1 MKKTT
6 LILLLFFHTAIFA
19 QALAPVKDYA
29 DTVNKLNDIPT
40 LLQMA
45 DETLNSKSYANHE
58 IVISRLV
65 ELRPFSPDFRFSLV
79 KAYALQDKKS
89 EAYNELIGIQKAGLS
104 YPVGDKDGFDLIKG
118 TGAFGYIEEN
128 MVKNANPYGD
138 GELVLEISKNY
149 SGMLFENMAFDK
161 KGKRFLFSSIRSG
174 SIYQHTEAG
183 GFKEFIKAANPAT
196 GPWGGIDLVVD
207 NEADVLWVS
216 SATLPHYMGTTQSN
230 FGKAMISKY
239 QLSTG
244 ELINNFVMPNATQ
257 PMLFSAL
264 HLTKGQNLYFINAFS
279 SDVFKIN
286 KDGDQVEFVVSI
298 PGLKSIKALTS
309 NEAESLLYL
318 SDYDQGLFAINFAT
332 SQVLPLIKSKKGFFA
347 GINDMF
353 YDQGDLVVIQGGVYP
368 ARLMRY
374 VMKDDVYFQT
384 MFPIEASHEKFDAL
398 GNGILVDGHVYYA
411 ANSQWDKT
419 GPMGKLAENETWDDL
434 AIMKTDTKY
443 KMESFMKQQRDMEE
457 IKRKRGLN

>member
-1 MKKTT
+1 MKKTIF
-6 LILLLFFHTAIFA
+6 ILLLCFHSAIFA
-19 QALAPVKDYA
+19 QALAPDKDYA
-29 DTVNKLNDIPT
+29 SEVNKITDIPT

-45 DETLNSKSYANHE
+45 DETLASKHYVNYE
-58 IVISRLV
+58 LVIQRLV
-65 ELRPFSPDFRFSLV
+65 ELRPFSPEFRFNLV

-104 YPVGDKDGFDLIKG
+104 YPVGDKEGFDLIKG

-138 GELVLEISKNY
+138 GEEVLAISKNY
-149 SGMLFENMAFDK
+149 SGMLFENMAFDE

-174 SIYQHTEAG
+174 SIYQHTESG
-183 GFKEFIKAANPAT
+183 GFKEFIKPGDPVT
-196 GPWGGIDLVVD
+196 GPWGSIDLVVD
-207 NEADVLWVS
+207 NDADILWVS
-216 SATLPHYMGTTQSN
+216 SATLPHYIGTTPNN

-264 HLTKGQNLYFINAFS
+264 HLTKGQNLYFINAFT

-286 KDGDQVEFVVSI
+286 KDGDKVDFVVTI
-298 PGLKSIKALTS
+298 PDLKSIKSLTS
-309 NEAESLLYL
+309 NEAETLLYL
-318 SDYDQGLFAINFAT
+318 SDYDQGLFVINFAT
-332 SQVLPLIKSKKGFFA
+332 SQVMPLIKAKKGFYA
-347 GINDMF
+347 GINDLF
-353 YDQGDLVVIQGGVYP
+353 YDHGDLVVIQGGVYP

-374 VMKDDVYFQT
+374 VLKDDVYFQT
-384 MFPIEASHEKFDAL
+384 MFPIEASHQKFDAL
-398 GNGILVDGHVYYA
+398 GNGILHDGHVYYA

-419 GPMGKLAENETWDDL
+419 GPMGQLAENETWDDL
-434 AIMKTDTKY
+434 VIIKTDTKY

>member
-1 MKKTT
+1 MKKIT
-6 LILLLFFHTAIFA
+6 LLSLLLLHTSVFA
-19 QALAPVKDYA
+19 QVLAPVKDYVG
-29 DTVNKLNDIPT
+29 TVNQVTDIPT

-45 DETLNSKSYANHE
+45 DETLSSKSYINHE
-58 IVISRLV
+58 IVMKRLV

-104 YPVGDKDGFDLIKG
+104 YPVGEMEGFDLIKG

-128 MVKNANPYGD
+128 MVKNANPYGK
-138 GELVLEISKNY
+138 GEPVFDISKNY

-174 SIYQHTEAG
+174 SVYQHTEAG
-183 GFKEFIKAANPAT
+183 GFKEFIKPGNPVT

-207 NEADVLWVS
+207 NDSDVLWVA
-216 SATLPHYMGTTQSN
+216 SATLPHYVGTSQAN

-239 QLSTG
+239 RLSTG
-244 ELINNFVMPNATQ
+244 ELINNFAMQNADQ
-257 PMLFSAL
+257 PMLYSAL
-264 HLTKGQNLYFINAFS
+264 HLTEGKNLFFINAFT
-279 SDVFKIN
+279 SDVFKIK

-309 NEAESLLYL
+309 NQQETLLYL
-318 SDYDQGLFAINFAT
+318 SDFDQGLFVINFAT
-332 SQVLPLIKSKKGFFA
+332 SQVLPLIKSKTGFYA
-347 GINDMF
+347 GINDLF
-353 YDQGDLVVIQGGVYP
+353 YDQGDLVVIQGGVFP
-368 ARLMRY
+368 ARLMRF
-374 VMKDDVYFQT
+374 VMKDDVFFQT
-384 MFPIEASHEKFDAL
+384 MFPIEASHPKFDAL

-419 GPMGKLAENETWDDL
+419 DAVGQLAENQSWDNL
-434 AIMKTDTKY
+434 VVMKTDTKY
-443 KMESFMKQQRDMEE
+443 KMDEFMKQQRDMEE
-457 IKRKRGLN
+457 IRRKRGLN